1 MHQRASRS
9 TSINASPTCPST
21 PKTSIPHRSTTFRQ
35 RTALRRAL
43 CRRLAAGHTEI
54 QRHHPRHTQKR
65 DRLDLTPLPQRCSC
79 RQARRRH
86 WQLRRCCGG
95 ACPHE
100 DTRETACIAGAN
112 LLNNVTLSVLHGATP
127 FADTPAACDDKIA
140 TAITAILATLAD
152 ATNATKPHGSL
163 MCTEP
168 KTAAPPPVRW
178 SRHLARRKFHYHPQY
193 RAKTTCVDFSR

>member
-21 PKTSIPHRSTTFRQ
+21 PKTSIPHRSTTFCQ
-35 RTALRRAL
+35 RTALRRAHL
-43 CRRLAAGHTEI
+43 RTPCCWSHRNTTAPSPPHS
-54 QRHHPRHTQKR
+54 KR

-86 WQLRRCCGG
+86 WQLRCCGG

-112 LLNNVTLSVLHGATP
+112 LLNNLTLSVLHGATP

-152 ATNATKPHGSL
+152 ATNPTKPHGSL

-178 SRHLARRKFHYHPQY
+178 SRHLARRKLHYHPHY
-193 RAKTTCVDFSR
+193 GAKTTCVDFSR